1 MMQRIHKYKYDYG
14 MKDYYTRYIK
24 DNPKISK
31 SLYNNIISDFNEG
44 IRDLIINENLV
55 YQFPY
60 TSFELFVK
68 KHKRKPRIVNGKL
81 INSIPINWKAT
92 NELWEKDI
100 EAKEKKIL
108 IRFTN
113 YHTFGYVF
121 RILISKGKSRVKN
134 KSLYKFKNNR
144 KLQRELSK
152 RILDQDKDPY
162 DAFVIEKK

>member
-1 MMQRIHKYKYDYG
+1 
-14 MKDYYTRYIK
+14 MKDYYTKYIK
-24 DNPKISK
+24 DNSKIPK

-44 IRDLIINENLV
+44 IRDLIINEGLT
-55 YQFPY
+55 YKFPY
-60 TSFELFVK
+60 TNFQIFIK
-68 KHKRKPRIVNGKL
+68 KHKRRPKLVNGKL

-92 NELWEKDI
+92 NQLWEKDK

-108 IRFTN
+108 IRYTN

-121 RILISKGKSRVKN
+121 RILFKKFNSNIRN

-152 RILDQDKDPY
+152 RILDNDKDPY
-162 DAFVIEKK
+162 DAFAI

>member
-1 MMQRIHKYKYDYG
+1 MQRIHKTKFDYG
-14 MKDYYTRYIK
+14 IPDYYKRYIQ

-31 SLYNNIISDFNEG
+31 TLYNNIISDYNEG
-44 IRDLIINENLV
+44 IRDLIINEGLT

-60 TSFELFVK
+60 TNFQLFIK

-92 NELWEKDI
+92 NELWEKDE
-100 EAKEKKIL
+100 EAREKKIL

-121 RILISKGKSRVKN
+121 RILFKKFNSNVKN
-134 KSLYKFKNNR
+134 RSLYKFKNNR

-152 RILDQDKDPY
+152 RILDNTKDPY
-162 DAFVIEKK
+162 DAFAIK

>member
-1 MMQRIHKYKYDYG
+1 MS
-14 MKDYYTRYIK
+14 DYYKQYIK
-24 DNPKISK
+24 ENPKISK
-31 SLYNNIISDFNEG
+31 TLYNNIISDFNEG
-44 IRDLIINENLV
+44 IRDLIINEGLT

-60 TSFELFVK
+60 TNFQLFIK
-68 KHKRKPRIVNGKL
+68 KHKRRPRIVNGKL

-92 NELWEKDI
+92 KELWEKDE

-121 RILISKGKSRVKN
+121 RILFKKFYSNVKN

-152 RILDQDKDPY
+152 RILDNTKDPY
-162 DAFVIEKK
+162 DAFLIK

>member
-1 MMQRIHKYKYDYG
+1 MEASIGNRRFKERG
-14 MKDYYTRYIK
+14 FSKDYYKRYIL
-24 DNPKISK
+24 DHPKISRL
-31 SLYNNIISDFNEG
+31 LYNKIISDYNEG
-44 IRDLIINENLV
+44 IRSLIINDQII

-60 TSFELFVK
+60 TNFQLFVK
-68 KHKRKPRIVNGKL
+68 KHKRKPKIVNGKL

-92 NELWEKDI
+92 NELWEKDA

-121 RILISKGKSRVKN
+121 RIIFKKFNSRLKN

-144 KLQRELSK
+144 KLQRELNK
-152 RILDQDKDPY
+152 RIMDDTKNPY
-162 DAFVIEKK
+162 DAFVI

>member
-1 MMQRIHKYKYDYG
+1 
-14 MKDYYTRYIK
+14 MKDYYNSYIK
-24 DNPKISK
+24 SNPKISK
-31 SLYNNIISDFNEG
+31 SLYNNIITDFNEG
-44 IRDLIINENLV
+44 IRNEIINNGLT

-60 TSFELFVK
+60 TNFQLLIK
-68 KHKRKPRIVNGKL
+68 KHKRKPKIVNGKL

-92 NELWEKDI
+92 NELWEKDS

-121 RILISKGKSRVKN
+121 RILFKKYNSNIKN

-152 RILDQDKDPY
+152 RILDDDQDPY
-162 DAFVIEKK
+162 DAFII